1 LQRKEGKMP
10 TLVSCVIAVGFIA
23 LATILVVHVA
33 REIKSPTE
41 GKRIHEALVHL
52 EKTIQDR
59 VINESMAHTTNRIL
73 I

>member
-1 LQRKEGKMP
+1 MP

-52 EKTIQDR
+52 ENTIHRSGNQQEHGSYDKSDPHLK
-59 VINESMAHTTNRIL
+59 IF
-73 I
+73 